1 MYVLIVIIQQY
12 NQLQVCINEHKIVK
26 SSANH
31 PSFMS
36 AIYILYTTGVE
47 LPAVLAG
54 AVVAFLLL
62 TLLIA
67 GIIVGAVLLGRV
79 NRKEKSIVK
88 RGELVERI
96 ECANKHAQ
104 SLENA
109 STSGN
114 DSEQQIVEAGFHH
127 EQHADMHYE
136 SADVTGQHCG
146 REKDDGIWSDGG
158 HYDYALTGQRCGRE
172 KDNGMWS
179 DGGHY
184 DYAEGDVLKE
194 VAGHRKKTST
204 VQEYQPK
211 GTPNAVYAVVD
222 MSKKKK
228 QEKTQGGASATT
240 TQGADTEEQHYESSS
255 GLGQDWPGNVNLER
269 NHSDVGQRSLSNDA
283 NETVP
288 QTGPHNPGAVY
299 AVVDKSKKGNKEKKN
314 SDPV

>member
-1 MYVLIVIIQQY
+1 MNVRRSASHATHFILVSFTGGAL
-12 NQLQVCINEHKIVK
+12 NQ
-26 SSANH
+26 
-31 PSFMS
+31 
-36 AIYILYTTGVE
+36 
-47 LPAVLAG
+47 PAVLAG

-79 NRKEKSIVK
+79 NRKEKSIGK
-88 RGELVERI
+88 REGLVERI

-104 SLENA
+104 SSENA

-114 DSEQQIVEAGFHH
+114 DCEQQIVETAYHY

-136 SADVTGQHCG
+136 SANVVGQHCG
-146 REKDDGIWSDGG
+146 REKDDGVWSNGG
-158 HYDYALTGQRCGRE
+158 HYDYALTGQRCGMG

-194 VAGHRKKTST
+194 EAGHRKKAST
-204 VQEYQPK
+204 VQEYQP
-211 GTPNAVYAVVD
+211 PNAVYAMVD

-240 TQGADTEEQHYESSS
+240 TQGADTEDQHYECSS
-255 GLGQDWPGNVNLER
+255 GLGQDWLGNVNLER
-269 NHSDVGQRSLSNDA
+269 NHSYVKQGSLSNDA

-288 QTGPHNPGAVY
+288 ESEPHNPGVVY
-299 AVVDKSKKGNKEKKN
+299 AVVDKSKKGNKGKKN

>member
-1 MYVLIVIIQQY
+1 
-12 NQLQVCINEHKIVK
+12 
-26 SSANH
+26 
-31 PSFMS
+31 MS

-62 TLLIA
+62 MLLIA
-67 GIIVGAVLLGRV
+67 GIIVGVVLLRRA
-79 NRKEKSIVK
+79 NRKGKSIVN

-96 ECANKHAQ
+96 ECTSKHAQ
-104 SLENA
+104 SSEDA

-114 DSEQQIVEAGFHH
+114 DTEQQIVEAAFHY

-136 SADVTGQHCG
+136 SADVMGQHCG
-146 REKDDGIWSDGG
+146 REKGNGIWSDGG
-158 HYDYALTGQRCGRE
+158 HYNYALTGQRCDRGTE
-172 KDNGMWS
+172 NGMWS

-194 VAGHRKKTST
+194 GAGHRKKKST

-222 MSKKKK
+222 KSKKKK
-228 QEKTQGGASATT
+228 QEKTQGGASATA
-240 TQGADTEEQHYESSS
+240 TQGADTEEQHYECSS
-255 GLGQDWPGNVNLER
+255 GFGQDWLGNRNLER
-269 NHSDVGQRSLSNDA
+269 NHSDVGQGSLSNDA

-288 QTGPHNPGAVY
+288 QTGPQNSGAVY

-314 SDPV
+314 NDPV

>member
-1 MYVLIVIIQQY
+1 M
-12 NQLQVCINEHKIVK
+12 
-26 SSANH
+26 
-31 PSFMS
+31 
-36 AIYILYTTGVE
+36 
-47 LPAVLAG
+47 
-54 AVVAFLLL
+54 AFLLL
-62 TLLIA
+62 TLLIT
-67 GIIVGAVLLGRV
+67 GIIVGAVLLGRA
-79 NRKEKSIVK
+79 NRKENSTVK

-96 ECANKHAQ
+96 ECTNKHAQ

-114 DSEQQIVEAGFHH
+114 DTEQQIVEAAFHY

-136 SADVTGQHCG
+136 STNVA
-146 REKDDGIWSDGG
+146 
-158 HYDYALTGQRCGRE
+158 GQRCGN
-172 KDNGMWS
+172 NGMWS

-184 DYAEGDVLKE
+184 DYVEGDVLKE
-194 VAGHRKKTST
+194 GDGHRKKTST

-240 TQGADTEEQHYESSS
+240 TQGADTEEQHYECSS

-269 NHSDVGQRSLSNDA
+269 NHRDVGQGSLSNDA
-283 NETVP
+283 HETDP

-299 AVVDKSKKGNKEKKN
+299 AVVDKSKKGNKGKKN

>member
-1 MYVLIVIIQQY
+1 MTTHIV
-12 NQLQVCINEHKIVK
+12 NEAVISFKLAQMNT
-26 SSANH
+26 SYLECQTSASH
-31 PSFMS
+31 ATPFIFVSFT
-36 AIYILYTTGVE
+36 AGELN

-62 TLLIA
+62 ILLIA

-79 NRKEKSIVK
+79 NRKGISIGK
-88 RGELVERI
+88 REGLVERI

-114 DSEQQIVEAGFHH
+114 DTEQQIVEAAFHY

-136 SADVTGQHCG
+136 SADVTGQRCG
-146 REKDDGIWSDGG
+146 REIDNGMWSDGG
-158 HYDYALTGQRCGRE
+158 HYDYALTGQHCGRG

-194 VAGHRKKTST
+194 GAGHKKKTST

-211 GTPNAVYAVVD
+211 GTADAVYAVVD
-222 MSKKKK
+222 VSKKKK
-228 QEKTQGGASATT
+228 HKKTQDGASATT
-240 TQGADTEEQHYESSS
+240 TQGADTEEQHYECSS
-255 GLGQDWPGNVNLER
+255 GFGQDWFGNALRVR
-269 NHSDVGQRSLSNDA
+269 GDVGRRSPSNDA
-283 NETVP
+283 KQAGP
-288 QTGPHNPGAVY
+288 QSEPHNSGAVY
-299 AVVDKSKKGNKEKKN
+299 AVVDKSKKGNKGKKN

>member
-1 MYVLIVIIQQY
+1 M
-12 NQLQVCINEHKIVK
+12 
-26 SSANH
+26 
-31 PSFMS
+31 
-36 AIYILYTTGVE
+36 
-47 LPAVLAG
+47 AG

-62 TLLIA
+62 TLLIV

-79 NRKEKSIVK
+79 NKKGKSIGK

-104 SLENA
+104 SLENE

-114 DSEQQIVEAGFHH
+114 DGEQQIVEAAFHY
-127 EQHADMHYE
+127 EQNADMHYE
-136 SADVTGQHCG
+136 STDVAGQRCDQ
-146 REKDDGIWSDGG
+146 EKDNGIWSGGG

-194 VAGHRKKTST
+194 GGAGHRKKKST
-204 VQEYQPK
+204 VQEHQPK

-222 MSKKKK
+222 KSKKKK
-228 QEKTQGGASATT
+228 HKKTQGGASATT
-240 TQGADTEEQHYESSS
+240 TQGADTEEQHYECSTVF
-255 GLGQDWPGNVNLER
+255 GQDWLGNVNLES
-269 NHSDVGQRSLSNDA
+269 NHGEVGHGSLSNNA
-283 NETVP
+283 K
-288 QTGPHNPGAVY
+288 QTGPQYEPHNPGAVY
-299 AVVDKSKKGNKEKKN
+299 AVVDKSKKGNKGKKN

>member
-1 MYVLIVIIQQY
+1 
-12 NQLQVCINEHKIVK
+12 
-26 SSANH
+26 
-31 PSFMS
+31 MS
-36 AIYILYTTGVE
+36 AIQVYISIMLLPPLSMFTGGALN
-47 LPAVLAG
+47 LPAVLSG

-62 TLLIA
+62 MLLIA

-79 NRKEKSIVK
+79 DRKEKSIGK

-104 SLENA
+104 SSENA

-114 DSEQQIVEAGFHH
+114 DSEQQIVEAAFHY

-136 SADVTGQHCG
+136 STDVKGQCCG
-146 REKDDGIWSDGG
+146 REKDNGMWSDGG

-172 KDNGMWS
+172 KDNGMSS

-194 VAGHRKKTST
+194 GAGHRKKTST

-211 GTPNAVYAVVD
+211 GNPNAVYAVVD
-222 MSKKKK
+222 KSKKKK
-228 QEKTQGGASATT
+228 HEKTQGGASATT
-240 TQGADTEEQHYESSS
+240 TQEADTEEQHYECNS
-255 GLGQDWPGNVNLER
+255 GLGQDWLGNVNLER
-269 NHSDVGQRSLSNDA
+269 NHSDVGQGSRSNDA
-283 NETVP
+283 NERGP
-288 QTGPHNPGAVY
+288 QSELHNLGAVY

>member
-1 MYVLIVIIQQY
+1 MNVRRSASHATPFILV
-12 NQLQVCINEHKIVK
+12 
-26 SSANH
+26 SS
-31 PSFMS
+31 
-36 AIYILYTTGVE
+36 TGGALN

-79 NRKEKSIVK
+79 NRKGKSIGK
-88 RGELVERI
+88 REGLVERI

-104 SLENA
+104 SSENA

-114 DSEQQIVEAGFHH
+114 DTEQQIVEAAFHY

-136 SADVTGQHCG
+136 SANVAGQRCG
-146 REKDDGIWSDGG
+146 REKDNGIWSNGG
-158 HYDYALTGQRCGRE
+158 HYDYALTGQRCGMG

-179 DGGHY
+179 DGSHY

-194 VAGHRKKTST
+194 GAGNRKETST

-222 MSKKKK
+222 KSKKKK

-240 TQGADTEEQHYESSS
+240 TQGADTEEQHYECSS
-255 GLGQDWPGNVNLER
+255 GLGQDWLGNVNLER
-269 NHSDVGQRSLSNDA
+269 NHSDVGQGSLSNDGK
-283 NETVP
+283 
-288 QTGPHNPGAVY
+288 QTGPQSEPHNSGAVY